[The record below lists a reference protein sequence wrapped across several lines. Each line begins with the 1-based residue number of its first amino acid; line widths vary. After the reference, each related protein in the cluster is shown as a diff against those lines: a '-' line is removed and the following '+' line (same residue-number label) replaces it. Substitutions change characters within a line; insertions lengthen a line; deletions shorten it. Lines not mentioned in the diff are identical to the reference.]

1 MTSAGQAARTAA
13 QLREAAQEVA
23 RLAARRSGE
32 NDEQIAALAAS
43 QRLEMAIARAEALLS
58 RDADEHRDRDSRDLL
73 KQACAEI
80 VRAARDYLRAARPTE
95 REPAADGP
103 GGIFTW
109 ETYPESLSGQSG
121 QAASS
126 VGKKLGATS

>member
-1 MTSAGQAARTAA
+1 MNSAGQAARTAA

-32 NDEQIAALAAS
+32 NDEQITALAAS
-43 QRLEMAIARAEALLS
+43 QRLELAITQAEALLS
-58 RDADEHRDRDSRDLL
+58 QDAAELPDGDSRDLL

-80 VRAARDYLRAARPTE
+80 VGAARDYLRAAQPTE

-103 GGIFTW
+103 GTVFTW
-109 ETYPESLSGQSG
+109 GTHPESVPGQSG

-126 VGKKLGATS
+126 VGKKPGGTP

>member
-1 MTSAGQAARTAA
+1 MNSAGQAARTAA
-13 QLREAAQEVA
+13 QLRQAAQEVA

-32 NDEQIAALAAS
+32 NDEQVTAPAAS
-43 QRLEMAIARAEALLS
+43 QRLELAITQAEALLS
-58 RDADEHRDRDSRDLL
+58 QDADGLPGRDSRDLL

-80 VRAARDYLRAARPTE
+80 VGAARDYLHAAQPTE

-103 GGIFTW
+103 GAVLTW
-109 ETYPESLSGQSG
+109 KTHPESVPGQSG

-126 VGKKLGATS
+126 IGKKPGGTP

>member
-1 MTSAGQAARTAA
+1 MNSAGQAARTAA

-32 NDEQIAALAAS
+32 NDEQVTARAAS
-43 QRLEMAIARAEALLS
+43 QRLELAITQAEALLS
-58 RDADEHRDRDSRDLL
+58 QDAAEVRDRDSRDLL

-80 VRAARDYLRAARPTE
+80 VGAARDYLRAAQPTRP
-95 REPAADGP
+95 EPAAGGP
-103 GGIFTW
+103 GAALTW
-109 ETYPESLSGQSG
+109 ETRPERVPGQSG

-126 VGKKLGATS
+126 VGTKPGGTL

>member
-1 MTSAGQAARTAA
+1 MNSAGQAARTAA

-32 NDEQIAALAAS
+32 NDEQITALAAS
-43 QRLEMAIARAEALLS
+43 QRLELAITQAEALLS
-58 RDADEHRDRDSRDLL
+58 QDAAELRDRDSRDLL

-80 VRAARDYLRAARPTE
+80 VGAARDYLRAAQPTE
-95 REPAADGP
+95 REPAP
-103 GGIFTW
+103 GAVLTW
-109 ETYPESLSGQSG
+109 ETHPESVPGQSG

-126 VGKKLGATS
+126 VGKKPGGTL

>member
-1 MTSAGQAARTAA
+1 MNSAGQSARTAA

-32 NDEQIAALAAS
+32 NDGQITALAAS
-43 QRLEMAIARAEALLS
+43 QRLELAITQAEALLS
-58 RDADEHRDRDSRDLL
+58 RDADQLRDRDSRDLL

-80 VRAARDYLRAARPTE
+80 VEAARDHLRAAQPTE
-95 REPAADGP
+95 REQAADGP
-103 GGIFTW
+103 GAVLTW
-109 ETYPESLSGQSG
+109 ETHPESVPGQSG

-126 VGKKLGATS
+126 ISKKPGGTP